1 MFRFSPPS
9 GISQIRTCRADGGPR
24 LVGAGPGEALLPLPW
39 TPDLPGKTPPGQG
52 SGQSLAEDGGRGEVA
67 RGS

>member
-24 LVGAGPGEALLPLPW
+24 LVGTGPGEAPAAPSW
-39 TPDLPGKTPPGQG
+39 TPDLPSKTPPGQG
-52 SGQSLAEDGGRGEVA
+52 SGQSLAEAGA
-67 RGS
+67 